1 MNFDLATV
9 ASYCASLSTIIAL
22 IVLIVKPIRQRFV
35 TWISKTSDRDNIN
48 RKIDNLMELMEKQIV
63 QSNDMKEEIE
73 KQNNALQATLRNCIL
88 NIYYKQMRQGYITMY
103 EKENVRMLFEQY
115 TKLGGNCFVHECV
128 QQLNNLP
135 IRSDEER

>member
-1 MNFDLATV
+1 MNFDLATI

-22 IVLIVKPIRQRFV
+22 VVLIVKPIRQRFV

-48 RKIDNLMELMEKQIV
+48 HKIDNLMELMEKQIV

-128 QQLNNLP
+128 QQLNSLP

>member
-1 MNFDLATV
+1 MNFDLATI

-22 IVLIVKPIRQRFV
+22 IVLIVKPIRQKFV
-35 TWISKTSDRDNIN
+35 AWISKTSDRDNIN
-48 RKIDNLMELMEKQIV
+48 HKIDNLMELMEKQIV

-88 NIYYKQMRQGYITMY
+88 NIYYKQMRQEYITMY

-128 QQLNNLP
+128 QQLNSLP

>member
-1 MNFDLATV
+1 MNFDLATI

-22 IVLIVKPIRQRFV
+22 VVLIVKPIRQRFV

-48 RKIDNLMELMEKQIV
+48 HKIDNLMELMEKQIV

>member
-1 MNFDLATV
+1 MNFDLATI

-22 IVLIVKPIRQRFV
+22 VVLIVKPIRQRFV
-35 TWISKTSDRDNIN
+35 AWISKTSDRDNIN
-48 RKIDNLMELMEKQIV
+48 HKIDNLMELMEKQIV